1 MFISP
6 LTCSSTRTGKLN
18 DSLTGFASW
27 TNQTL
32 ASMANTV
39 AMLNPSMVPS
49 NSNSN
54 SSNTAELWQNLS
66 QLVAFS
72 ENKTQVQ

>member
-1 MFISP
+1 MQ
-6 LTCSSTRTGKLN
+6 TGKLN
-18 DSLTGFASW
+18 ASLTSFASW

-39 AMLNPSMVPS
+39 AMLNRSMVPS
-49 NSNSN
+49 NNN

-72 ENKTQVQ
+72 ENKTQVLVQ